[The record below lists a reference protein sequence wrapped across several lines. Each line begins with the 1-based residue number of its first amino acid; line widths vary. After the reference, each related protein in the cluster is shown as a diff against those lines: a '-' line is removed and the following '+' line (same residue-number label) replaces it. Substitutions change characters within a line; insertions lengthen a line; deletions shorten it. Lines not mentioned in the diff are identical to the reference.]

1 MRSARNYD
9 PRVAIAQPEPTV
21 ADVMLRKP
29 KTLPADVTVADAR
42 SAFENQSV
50 QMLLLVDGDRFRG
63 AVTAIPADAG
73 PDEPVVDFVDLSAP
87 VVSEDMSVSDALAR
101 LEHRRSGR
109 LVVLDGEELVGLVCL
124 AKDGV
129 TFCGFPGSMS

>member
-1 MRSARNYD
+1 M
-9 PRVAIAQPEPTV
+9 AIAQPEPTV

>member
-1 MRSARNYD
+1 MIR
-9 PRVAIAQPEPTV
+9 RVAIAQPEPTV
-21 ADVMLRKP
+21 AEVMLRKP

-63 AVTAIPADAG
+63 AVTAIPADARL
-73 PDEPVVDFVDLSAP
+73 DAPVSDFVDPSAAT
-87 VVSEDMSVSDALAR
+87 VTEDMSVSDALAR
-101 LEHRRSGR
+101 LEHRPSGR
-109 LVVLDGEELVGLVCL
+109 LVVLDGDALVGLVCL

-129 TFCGFPGSMS
+129 TFCGLEGSMS

>member
-1 MRSARNYD
+1 M
-9 PRVAIAQPEPTV
+9 AIAQPEPTV

-109 LVVLDGEELVGLVCL
+109 LVVLDGEALVGLVCL

>member
-1 MRSARNYD
+1 MGSARNYD

-21 ADVMLRKP
+21 AEVMLRKP

-42 SAFENQSV
+42 SAFEHQSV

-63 AVTAIPADAG
+63 AVTAIPADA
-73 PDEPVVDFVDLSAP
+73 EPGEPALDFVDPSAP
-87 VVSEDMSVSDALAR
+87 FVTEHMPVSEALAR
-101 LEHRRSGR
+101 LEHRSSGR
-109 LVVLDGEELVGLVCL
+109 LVVLDGDELVGLVCL

-129 TFCGFPGSMS
+129 TFCGSPGSMG

>member
-73 PDEPVVDFVDLSAP
+73 PNEPVVDFVDLSAP

>member
-129 TFCGFPGSMS
+129 TFCGFSGSMS